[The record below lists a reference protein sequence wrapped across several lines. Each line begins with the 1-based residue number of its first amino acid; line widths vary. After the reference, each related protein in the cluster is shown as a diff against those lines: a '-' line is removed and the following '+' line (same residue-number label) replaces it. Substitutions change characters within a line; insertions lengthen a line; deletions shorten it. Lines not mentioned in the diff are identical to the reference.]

1 MIDPYYESIGKSED
15 DDDEPEDD
23 EPVFVDQG

>member
-1 MIDPYYESIGKSED
+1 MPW

-23 EPVFVDQG
+23 EPEDDDYEDGEPDGYWD

>member
-1 MIDPYYESIGKSED
+1 MSIDWIGW

-23 EPVFVDQG
+23 EPEDDDFFP